1 MKKLDKMTGYHQD
14 IDPGLLSG
22 IIEKIEN
29 SSIEKPGI
37 VPLPGD
43 ASDRRYSRVSYTTKK
58 GEQKTVILMQLGEPS
73 LSGEIPFENV
83 QKYLKKKK
91 IPVPEIFYH
100 NREKGLLVLEDLGEM
115 TMEERLKK
123 ENNLVRREFYR
134 RAIDILLN
142 MQKESDK
149 RERDAC
155 IAYSLEFDVEKLMGE
170 LDFFV
175 KHMIEGLLRKKIGEA
190 DRKKLEEG
198 FLAVVA
204 PLTEE
209 KKVFTHRDYH
219 SRNIMIREDALG
231 IVDFQDARLGLC
243 QYDLASLLRDSYLV
257 LDEELREDLIDYYI
271 TGKEAFERTKIDR
284 KKFMKLFDYMS
295 IQRNLKAVGTFSYQS
310 VCKKNPR
317 YLEYIEDTLDYVR
330 KNLGKYAELG
340 ELKDLLFR
348 CLE

>member
-1 MKKLDKMTGYHQD
+1 MTGYHQD
-14 IDPGLLSG
+14 IDPGYLTG
-22 IIEKIEN
+22 IIEKVEN
-29 SSIEKPGI
+29 SSIEKSGI

-58 GEQKTVILMQLGEPS
+58 GERKTVVLMQLGEPG
-73 LSGEIPFENV
+73 LSGELPFLNV

-91 IPVPEIFYH
+91 IPVPEVFFYD
-100 NREKGLLVLEDLGEM
+100 REKGLVVLEDLGEM

-123 ENNLVRREFYR
+123 ENNRVRREFYQ

-149 RERDAC
+149 EERGAC

-175 KHMIEGLLRKKIGEA
+175 THMIEGLLQKKIRKA
-190 DRKKLEEG
+190 DRKKLEES
-198 FLAVVA
+198 FLAVVV
-204 PLTEE
+204 PLTEG

-219 SRNIMIREDALG
+219 SRNIMIRNDTLG

-257 LDEELREDLIDYYI
+257 LDEELKEDLIDYYI
-271 TGKEAFERTKIDR
+271 TGKEALERTKIDR

-295 IQRNLKAVGTFSYQS
+295 LQRNLKAVGTFSYQS
-310 VCKKNPR
+310 VCKKNAR
-317 YLEYIEDTLDYVR
+317 YLEYIEDTLGYVR
-330 KNLGKYAELG
+330 TNLGKYAELRG
-340 ELKDLLFR
+340 LKDLLFSY
-348 CLE
+348 LE